1 MNIALW
7 LARSAERYPQQAA
20 IAHGTQ
26 VWCNYAQFAQR
37 AARTA
42 RWLHDQ
48 GVQPGD
54 RVMLFLYN
62 SPDYLPL
69 MWGIWWVGAV
79 AVPVNAKLHERE
91 AAWIAQHSEA
101 RIAFCDS
108 KREHD
113 FTLALRE
120 LGVNTGVEAN
130 TAFMLQEDGPML
142 PLQVRSD
149 DDPVWLFYTSGT
161 TGRPKGVVLCARQL
175 RGCTLA

>member
-7 LARSAERYPQQAA
+7 LARTAERYPAQSA
-20 IAHGTQ
+20 IAHGTEI
-26 VWCNYAQFAQR
+26 WCDYAEFARR

-42 RWLHDQ
+42 SWLQAQ

-62 SPDYLPL
+62 APEYLPL
-69 MWGIWWVGAV
+69 MWGIWWAGAV

-108 KREHD
+108 ERAND
-113 FTLALRE
+113 LTQALRE
-120 LGVNTGVEAN
+120 LGAASAVQSN
-130 TAFMLQEDGPML
+130 TAFMLQAQGP
-142 PLQVRSD
+142 PA
-149 DDPVWLFYTSGT
+149 
-161 TGRPKGVVLCARQL
+161 LCAECRAERGAAL
-175 RGCTLA
+175 RRF